1 MAEAQQNI
9 CTCCGAA
16 LDPLQPGNR
25 LTGKTRGEWQ
35 CSKCSS
41 VDTRLRRLF
50 GTCKIPGVDD
60 FTSDELREFY
70 VSAQDSKG
78 KKGLRLVVRRE
89 LKTRLVKRNTN
100 RTRGEWLPLSVWES
114 RGWKKEIVENHLSC
128 VDEQKGLLYNV
139 DVQQSFDDDINEQ
152 INEMLRSLSRK
163 PKTVKPDQSLLAF
176 NVRPKPGAASGSAA
190 ANAGANADAGG
201 GDDVADDDSESSD
214 SSSSTDGKQGPKQKK
229 ASKTKKKAA
238 KEKEEARKEKSAE
251 KAQAA
256 MKKEKRKK
264 DMAELKAQASTEKKE
279 AAAAKQAADKAA
291 KEKKVAN
298 ARISNQA
305 TKIICKVAPIRLQL
319 AARVADPEFQSES
332 VVDQTRVTSAKAMVD
347 AIYDDAQSKVSSKDA
362 IELEHAAE
370 AVNRVAKEAASAL
383 KT

>member
-1 MAEAQQNI
+1 MAEAQQHI

-139 DVQQSFDDDINEQ
+139 DVQQSFDDDINDQ

-190 ANAGANADAGG
+190 
-201 GDDVADDDSESSD
+201 DSSSSTDD

-251 KAQAA
+251 KAKAA
-256 MKKEKRKK
+256 MKKEQRKK

-332 VVDQTRVTSAKAMVD
+332 VVVQTRVTSAKAMVD